1 MKERELKFIINNDG
15 CHISTSH
22 GVNCKRYI
30 SITKNGK
37 SINLHRAV
45 FLEKN
50 GYLPEVVMH
59 TCDNKKCINPGHLV
73 AGTFKKNSEDMVKKN
88 RQAFGIKNGGGVKL
102 NDIKA
107 KEIKNL
113 LSENELSLNEIGK
126 KFGVSKRTIL
136 FIKQGKHWKH
146 V

>member
-30 SITKNGK
+30 STTKNGK

-59 TCDNKKCINPGHLV
+59 TLETCLIL
-73 AGTFKKNSEDMVKKN
+73 NS
-88 RQAFGIKNGGGVKL
+88 
-102 NDIKA
+102 
-107 KEIKNL
+107 
-113 LSENELSLNEIGK
+113 
-126 KFGVSKRTIL
+126 
-136 FIKQGKHWKH
+136 
-146 V
+146 